1 MKMKAKWTA
10 LKGRDVVLYQGELL
24 RRRKENRDYMMRL
37 QNQFLLQNFTHEAGV
52 NDIFHSDDLDKIH
65 GGWES
70 PLCQLRGHFLGHW
83 LSAAAM
89 NYQATGDIELKAKAD
104 AIIHTLAICQE
115 ENGGEWVGSIPEK
128 YLDWIAKGKG
138 VWAPHYTLHKTLM
151 GLLDMYEMAGN
162 EEALQIAINFAKWF
176 YRWSAKYTR
185 EEFDNI
191 LDVETGGMLEVWV
204 QLYNITKDPTHKE
217 LVDRYYR
224 GRLFDALLRGE
235 DVLTNMHANTTIPE
249 VLGAALAY
257 EVTGEEK
264 WMDIVK
270 AYWKFA
276 VDERGFFATGGQTDG
291 EIWTPK
297 MELGTRLGD
306 KNQEHCAVY
315 NMMRVA
321 EFLFRW
327 TGEACYAD
335 YWERNLYN
343 GVMAQAYYD
352 GSRRFSHGLKSEYPM
367 KGLLTYFLPL
377 RGGSRKGWATETQDF
392 FCCHGSLVQANA
404 AFNNTIFYKADEGFA
419 VCQYLNSDLTAEFNG
434 VAVKIAQRIDTQV
447 GNDYTTSVSHGTQ
460 RITDITRKVVHDP
473 NSIADHLFIETEAPV
488 EFTLTIRN
496 PWWVQGEA
504 KLIINGEAAPVE
516 INEKGFIT
524 ITRTWNKDEVF
535 VEFQK
540 AITACALPEDK
551 NMVAFMNGP
560 VVLAGICEDE
570 RLLYVDDLEAP
581 EAMIVPDN
589 EREWANWKQTF
600 KVKGQERGIRFWPL
614 YEVGYEAY
622 TVYFPIAKK

>member
-1 MKMKAKWTA
+1 MKANWTA
-10 LKGRDVVLYQGELL
+10 CKGRSVQLLDEELL
-24 RRRKENRDYMMRL
+24 RRRGDNRAYLMRL
-37 QNQFLLQNFTHEAGV
+37 KNQNLLQNFTHEAGIC
-52 NDIFHSDDLDKIH
+52 DIFGTGELDQIH

-89 NYQATGDIELKAKAD
+89 NVQATGDVELKAKAD
-104 AIIHTLAICQE
+104 AIVHVLAQCQE

-151 GLLDMYEMAGN
+151 GLLDLYEMTGN
-162 EEALQIAINFAKWF
+162 EEALSIAVNFAKWF
-176 YRWSAKYTR
+176 YRWSGKFTR

-224 GRLFDALLRGE
+224 ARLFDALLRGE
-235 DVLTNMHANTTIPE
+235 DVLSNMHANTTIPE

-264 WMDIVK
+264 WMEIVK

-276 VDERGFFATGGQTDG
+276 VDDRGFYATGGQTDG

-297 MELGTRLGD
+297 FELAARLGD

-315 NMMRVA
+315 NMMRLA

-327 TGEACYAD
+327 TGEARYAD

-343 GVMAQAYYD
+343 GVMAQTYYD
-352 GSRRFSHGLKSEYPM
+352 GSRRFSHGLRSEYPM
-367 KGLLTYFLPL
+367 TGLLTYFLPL
-377 RGGSRKGWATETQDF
+377 RGGAKKGWASETQDF
-392 FCCHGSLVQANA
+392 FCCHGSMVQANA
-404 AFNNTIFYKADEGFA
+404 ALNNTIFYQSEDGVA
-419 VCQYLNSDLTAEFNG
+419 VCQYFKSDLKTTLQG
-434 VAVKIAQRIDTQV
+434 VPVAIAQRIDTQV
-447 GNDYTTSVSHGTQ
+447 GNDYTTSVSAGTQ
-460 RITDITRKVVHDP
+460 RITETTRKVLHDP
-473 NSIADHLFIETEAPV
+473 NSIADHLFITAETPV
-488 EFTLTIRN
+488 TFTLSIRK
-496 PWWVQGEA
+496 PWWQQGDV
-504 KLIINGEAAPVE
+504 KLLVNGEAVPVE
-516 INEKGFIT
+516 VDEKGFIT
-524 ITRTWNKDEVF
+524 LTRTWQQDEVF

-540 AITACALPEDK
+540 AVTVCRLPDDPD
-551 NMVAFMNGP
+551 MVAFLNGP
-560 VVLAGICEDE
+560 VVLAGLCDDE
-570 RLLYVDDLEAP
+570 RTIYTDDPAHP
-581 EAMIVPDN
+581 EALIVPDN

-600 KVKGQERGIRFWPL
+600 KLKGQEHGIRFFPL

-622 TVYFPIAKK
+622 SVYFPVAKK